1 MIPPNPMISAGV
13 GPPVFDYEPSVKA
26 ACQYSERPLRRQWA
40 SVVDTHLPTPI
51 IHGELDDF
59 VQRREA
65 MGVPEFDD
73 DNFNSE
79 VLQASGPVL
88 VDFWAPW
95 CGPCRQIAPVIEQLA
110 GENQGAIKIGKLNV
124 DNAPNSAQSYG
135 VSSIPTLM
143 LFKNGEVIDR
153 FVGVQPKTRLQQAID
168 AAKS

>member
-1 MIPPNPMISAGV
+1 
-13 GPPVFDYEPSVKA
+13 
-26 ACQYSERPLRRQWA
+26 
-40 SVVDTHLPTPI
+40 
-51 IHGELDDF
+51 
-59 VQRREA
+59 

-73 DNFNSE
+73 KNFDSE

-110 GENQGAIKIGKLNV
+110 GENQGAIKVGKLNV
-124 DNAPNSAQSYG
+124 DNAPNSAQNYG

-143 LFKNGEVIDR
+143 IFKNGEVVER

-168 AAKS
+168 ATKV